1 MMKNKKKEIKIDSR
15 NYRLIDENAP
25 FAVRESFGLLRTNIL
40 YTHAEGEGA
49 PVFGITSAEEG
60 AGKSTITAN
69 LGVSFAQIKKKIL
82 IIDADMRCPRQSV
95 FFEYDK
101 EAVGL
106 SEILVGMV
114 KDKKEAII
122 STPGGYLDIL
132 PSGHIPPNPSE
143 LILSSRF
150 AELINELKPDYDFIF
165 IDFPPVGVVA
175 DALSV
180 VSLLSGYIFVIRSN
194 VSDYVRVSEIIE
206 NFEKVNAN
214 IAGIVLSDVN
224 LKDGIFASKSKKN
237 GYSRYGK
244 YGKYSKYSNYSNYN
258 KNNK

>member
-1 MMKNKKKEIKIDSR
+1 M
-15 NYRLIDENAP
+15 
-25 FAVRESFGLLRTNIL
+25 
-40 YTHAEGEGA
+40 
-49 PVFGITSAEEG
+49 
-60 AGKSTITAN
+60 
-69 LGVSFAQIKKKIL
+69 L

-95 FFEYDK
+95 FFDYDK

-122 STPGGYLDIL
+122 STSGGYLDVI

-143 LILSSRF
+143 LILSTRF
-150 AELINELKPDYDFIF
+150 AELINDLKSDYDFIF

-237 GYSRYGK
+237 GYSKYGRYG
-244 YGKYSKYSNYSNYN
+244 KYSNYSHYSNYN
-258 KNNK
+258 KDNK